1 MRKHLDSS
9 SDDDTHEEVWNNTS
23 YSHHQALHNGDTCVE
38 AENKEKIVSESWMQ
52 PHHEVT
58 YCPGDE
64 SYDDQERC
72 CS

>member
-9 SDDDTHEEVWNNTS
+9 SNDDTHEEVGNNTS
-23 YSHHQALHNGDTCVE
+23 YRHHQALHNGDTCIE
-38 AENKEKIVSESWMQ
+38 AENKEEIVSESWMQ

-58 YCPGDE
+58 DCPGDE
-64 SYDDQERC
+64 SYDDQERR